1 LVLVRTSSIA
11 CATLTSLAEVA
22 ADRLADQAR
31 RRRRRPRL
39 RTQLARWLYALAA
52 LLSAS
57 VADAGASG
65 TLVRT
70 MIRRNGVEYW
80 RPASRTPRHAMA
92 RAARH

>member
-1 LVLVRTSSIA
+1 MFPGGYELNRLRHQDF
-11 CATLTSLAEVA
+11 LAEVA

-31 RRRRRPRL
+31 RPRPGL
-39 RTQLARWLYALAA
+39 RKRVARWLYALAA
-52 LLSAS
+52 MLSAS

-65 TLVRT
+65 ILART

-80 RPASRTPRHAMA
+80 RPVPRTSQRVMA

>member
-1 LVLVRTSSIA
+1 MFPGGYELNRLRHQDF
-11 CATLTSLAEVA
+11 LAEVA

-31 RRRRRPRL
+31 RSRPGLRR
-39 RTQLARWLYALAA
+39 QLARWLYALAA
-52 LLSAS
+52 RLSAS

-65 TLVRT
+65 ILVRT

-80 RPASRTPRHAMA
+80 RPIPRTPGHVMA